1 MASIRLTAAAVE
13 KLICPT
19 TGRRE
24 VYDAEVPGLVLRLSS
39 SGVKSW
45 SFTYR
50 IAGKPRR
57 LTLGGYPGVSL
68 KLARDRA
75 RDARAAVQ
83 RGEDP
88 VEDIKR
94 EQREKELNGFEACAK
109 DFIKKYCKPK
119 LKTWEQVESTLE
131 RLAIPEFKD
140 RPVRDIRRRDIV
152 DLLEKV
158 AAKTP
163 GQSNHLRAYLSKMFN
178 WLLEREAVEVN
189 PVVGIAQRYKPQ
201 ARTRILTDDEVK
213 ALWKATERMGGA
225 FGACTQFLLTTGV
238 RRDEAGLLRWD
249 ELDGPW
255 ARLAASRMKAGRDF
269 KAPLS
274 SAALAILGARPRFA
288 GCPYVFTT
296 GGKVPINGWGKA
308 KETLDKYMAEAHG
321 APVPDWRL
329 HDLRRTVA
337 SGLARLGYGT
347 EVIKRVLA
355 HTPPASD
362 VTSSVYNQYA
372 YDAEAMAAV
381 QAWGAHVTALVAGK
395 EGGPAG
401 EGAEV
406 PAYTPPQPLV
416 TAPYPA
422 NGAFPS
428 LPYSPAPE
436 TPLNR
441 R

>member
-1 MASIRLTAAAVE
+1 MASTRLTAAAVE
-13 KLICPT
+13 KLTAPE

-24 VYDAEVPGLVLRLSS
+24 IYDAEVPGLVLRISA
-39 SGVKSW
+39 SGVKAW

-50 IAGKPRR
+50 VQGKPRR
-57 LTLGGYPGVSL
+57 LTLGAFPGVSL

-94 EQREKELNGFEACAK
+94 EQREKELNGFEACAN

-119 LKTWEQVESTLE
+119 LKTWEQIESAFV

-140 RPVRDIRRRDIV
+140 RPVKDIRRRDIV

-213 ALWKATERMGGA
+213 ALWKATGRIGGA
-225 FGACTQFLLTTGV
+225 FGDCARLLLLSGM

-249 ELDGPW
+249 EVSGEW
-255 ARLAASRMKAGRDF
+255 ASLPASRMKAGRDYR
-269 KAPLS
+269 APLS
-274 SAALAILGARPRFA
+274 KKAQAIIEGRPRFDKCA
-288 GCPYVFTT
+288 FIFTT
-296 GGKVPINGWGKA
+296 NGKVAINGWGKI
-308 KETLDKYMAEAHG
+308 KQTLDQYMSEELG
-321 APVPDWRL
+321 EPVADWRL
-329 HDLRRTVA
+329 HDLRRTCA
-337 SGLARLGYGT
+337 SGLAKLGVRA
-347 EVIKRVLA
+347 EVIKRILA
-355 HTPPASD
+355 HTPPAAD
-362 VTSSVYNQYA
+362 VTASVYNQHM
-372 YDAEAMAAV
+372 YDAEALRAIE
-381 QAWGAHVTALVAGK
+381 AWAEHVASLTDPK
-395 EGGPAG
+395 PAEVPAPAE

-406 PAYTPPQPLV
+406 PA
-416 TAPYPA
+416 
-422 NGAFPS
+422 
-428 LPYSPAPE
+428 
-436 TPLNR
+436 
-441 R
+441 